1 MNKSSRKKK
10 GKRGAMFC
18 LVVREYHQ
26 GGDVESKGGS
36 SSKEPGLARACVPGH
51 LRGWERVGGPVGLA
65 GWE

>member
-1 MNKSSRKKK
+1 
-10 GKRGAMFC
+10 MFC

-36 SSKEPGLARACVPGH
+36 SSKEPGLARACAPGH
-51 LRGWERVGGPVGLA
+51 LREWERVGGSVGLA